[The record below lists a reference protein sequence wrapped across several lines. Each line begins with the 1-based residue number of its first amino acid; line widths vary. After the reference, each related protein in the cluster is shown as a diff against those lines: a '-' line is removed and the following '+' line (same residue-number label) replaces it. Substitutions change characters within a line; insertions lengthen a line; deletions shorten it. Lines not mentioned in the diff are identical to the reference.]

1 MISIVMVSHG
11 ELATGLLQTL
21 GLFYGEL
28 EGIEAL
34 VLRMS
39 DNPEEFG
46 LRIRDVYDNLGAKDG
61 MLILTDIPGGSPC
74 NQARQF
80 AQEHPDV
87 RIVSGLNLM
96 MALEACMKRSTV
108 DLDTLCDEIIRSAC
122 ESIQR
127 IGTMSN
133 DFMNDNE
140 VEF

>member
-21 GLFYGEL
+21 GLFYDEL
-28 EGIEAL
+28 EQVEAL
-34 VLRMS
+34 ALRMS

-46 LRIRDVYDNLGAKDG
+46 KRIHDVYQRIGSKDG
-61 MLILTDIPGGSPC
+61 MVILTDIPGGSPC

-80 AQEHPDV
+80 AQGHPDV

-127 IGTMSN
+127 IGILTS
-133 DFMNDNE
+133 DFVDDNE